1 MMHHPDATKYVYH
14 SRPNV
19 YQLYK
24 NTPAWHGQLP
34 GARATDD
41 VGRDR
46 PGAQQTLAAT
56 PTLTMVMPLPHREAR
71 MLLSARARPSP
82 SLEDIMLTMKHGA
95 QKRAPVKHIVR
106 MGAP

>member
-14 SRPNV
+14 SRRNV

-56 PTLTMVMPLPHREAR
+56 PTLTMDPW
-71 MLLSARARPSP
+71 
-82 SLEDIMLTMKHGA
+82 
-95 QKRAPVKHIVR
+95 
-106 MGAP
+106 